1 MNNKKFHKNNSIT
14 TFTITNRHLPHWQLP
29 NSVYFITTRC
39 IKGIDL
45 TPEYRDIVMESI
57 QYLDG
62 KKYALYAAVI
72 LSNHFHIIMQPME
85 KDKGMY
91 YSLAEI
97 MHGIKSFTAHT
108 IGKPLWQHE
117 NFDRII
123 RDKEELYEKV
133 KYMMK
138 NPVRAGLV
146 EDYNTYKWLFYIG
159 KE

>member
-1 MNNKKFHKNNSIT
+1 MNNKKSHKNNSIT

-29 NSVYFITTRC
+29 DSVYFITTRC

-72 LSNHFHIIMQPME
+72 LSKHFHIIIQPME

-97 MHGIKSFTAHT
+97 MHGHKEFYRPYH
-108 IGKPLWQHE
+108 WQTSMATRE
-117 NFDRII
+117 FRQD
-123 RDKEELYEKV
+123 
-133 KYMMK
+133 
-138 NPVRAGLV
+138 NPG
-146 EDYNTYKWLFYIG
+146 
-159 KE
+159 

>member
-14 TFTITNRHLPHWQLP
+14 TFTINNRHLPHWQLP

-123 RDKEELYEKV
+123 RDKEELYEKI

-146 EDYNTYKWLFYIG
+146 EDYNIYKWLFYIG

>member
-1 MNNKKFHKNNSIT
+1 MKKNSIT
-14 TFTITNRHLPHWQLP
+14 TFTITNRHLPHGQLP

-39 IKGIDL
+39 IKGTDL

-85 KDKGMY
+85 KDKGMC
-91 YSLAEI
+91 YSLAEV

-123 RDKEELYEKV
+123 RDKEELSEKI

-138 NPVRAGLV
+138 NPVKAGLV